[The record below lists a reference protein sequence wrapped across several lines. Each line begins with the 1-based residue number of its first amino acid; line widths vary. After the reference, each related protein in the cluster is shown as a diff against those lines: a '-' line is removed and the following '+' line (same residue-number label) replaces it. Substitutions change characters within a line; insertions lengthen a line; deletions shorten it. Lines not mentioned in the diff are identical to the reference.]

1 MTGEFVPENL
11 VGHRV
16 LDTEGHN
23 VGKIKQVFLDDQTGR
38 PSWVSVHT
46 GLFGMRETLIP
57 LQGAQPVEEDI
68 QIPYDKA
75 TVKEAPNVDADRHV
89 SPEDEELVRDY
100 FARNGG
106 FPRQAQGE
114 QRLPGG
120 AEEAADDA
128 RGAPLGQEMPKW
140 LGGPGLPEESRD
152 RAEEPESPGAGGH
165 GQFADPR
172 EGRGDE
178 PEMHGGDPA
187 EAMTGSGQAHP
198 MPSATHDETA
208 DHRTGEHASERLGG
222 TAGADTE
229 DMSVLRHEE
238 QVDIGVERR
247 EGGQA
252 RMRKHVETER
262 FDETVPLHHEELE
275 VERRPITD
283 PSQVTDTGRMEE
295 DEETFTL
302 YEERPVVSKEEVPV
316 EEIRVRK
323 RDVTREEHVE
333 GELRKERIEFED
345 EDGEPP
351 RS

>member
-1 MTGEFVPENL
+1 MTGELVPENL

-23 VGKIKQVFLDDQTGR
+23 VGKIKQVYLDDQTGK

-46 GLFGMRETLIP
+46 GLFGLKETLVP
-57 LQGAQPVEEDI
+57 LQGAQPMEEDI
-68 QIPYDKA
+68 QIPYDKD
-75 TVKEAPNVDADRHV
+75 TVKEAPQVDADRHI

-100 FARNGG
+100 FARQGG

-114 QRLPGG
+114 PDTTAGT
-120 AEEAADDA
+120 AAGTA
-128 RGAPLGQEMPKW
+128 MPS
-140 LGGPGLPEESRD
+140 GTGD
-152 RAEEPESPGAGGH
+152 H
-165 GQFADPR
+165 GNFADPR

-178 PEMHGGDPA
+178 PQ
-187 EAMTGSGQAHP
+187 MTGSDRPDMMAG
-198 MPSATHDETA
+198 ETA
-208 DHRTGEHASERLGG
+208 DPMAGAAQGETADPLADPHANERLGG
-222 TAGADTE
+222 PGTDME
-229 DMSVLRHEE
+229 DRSVIRHEE

-252 RMRKHVETER
+252 RMRRTVETER

-283 PSQVTDTGRMEE
+283 PSQVSDTAHMEE
-295 DEETFTL
+295 DEEVFTL

-333 GELRKERIEFED
+333 GELRKERIEFEG

-351 RS
+351 RA

>member
-1 MTGEFVPENL
+1 MAAEFVPEDL

-46 GLFGMRETLIP
+46 GLFGLKETLVP

-75 TVKEAPNVDADRHV
+75 TVKDAPQVDADRHV
-89 SPEDEELVRDY
+89 SPEDEAMVREY
-100 FARNGG
+100 FAQHGG

-120 AEEAADDA
+120 AEEVPNDA
-128 RGAPLGQEMPKW
+128 QAGTPVGQEMPKW
-140 LGGPGLPEESRD
+140 LGGPGMAGGGRGEG
-152 RAEEPESPGAGGH
+152 PESGGAGGH
-165 GQFADPR
+165 GQFADQR

-178 PEMHGGDPA
+178 PEMYGHDSADTMPGAGPA
-187 EAMTGSGQAHP
+187 HTTPPAS
-198 MPSATHDETA
+198 
-208 DHRTGEHASERLGG
+208 RGEQASERVGGPGG
-222 TAGADTE
+222 TDAE
-229 DMSVLRHEE
+229 DMSVIRHEE

-283 PSQVTDTGRMEE
+283 PSQVRDPGRMEE
-295 DEETFTL
+295 GEESFTL

-316 EEIRVRK
+316 EEIHVRK

-333 GELRKERIEFED
+333 GELRKERVEFED
-345 EDGEPP
+345 EDGEDP
-351 RS
+351 RP

>member
-1 MTGEFVPENL
+1 M
-11 VGHRV
+11 
-16 LDTEGHN
+16 
-23 VGKIKQVFLDDQTGR
+23 
-38 PSWVSVHT
+38 
-46 GLFGMRETLIP
+46 
-57 LQGAQPVEEDI
+57 
-68 QIPYDKA
+68 
-75 TVKEAPNVDADRHV
+75 
-89 SPEDEELVRDY
+89 
-100 FARNGG
+100 
-106 FPRQAQGE
+106 
-114 QRLPGG
+114 PGG
-120 AEEAADDA
+120 AEEAANDA
-128 RGAPLGQEMPKW
+128 RGVPLGQEMPKW
-140 LGGPGLPEESRD
+140 LGGPGIAGGDRDDSPEPRGD
-152 RAEEPESPGAGGH
+152 GGH

-178 PEMHGGDPA
+178 PEMHGNDPA
-187 EAMTGSGQAHP
+187 GAMPGAGPAHTMPPSSGGG
-198 MPSATHDETA
+198 TA
-208 DHRTGEHASERLGG
+208 DHHGADHHGGDHTAERLGG
-222 TAGADTE
+222 PGGTDSE

-252 RMRKHVETER
+252 RMRRHVETER

-275 VERRPITD
+275 VERRPVTD

-333 GELRKERIEFED
+333 GELRKERIEFEG

>member
-1 MTGEFVPENL
+1 MAAEFVPEDL

-46 GLFGMRETLIP
+46 GLFGMKETLVP

-75 TVKEAPNVDADRHV
+75 TVKDAPHVDADRHV

-100 FARNGG
+100 FARQGG

-120 AEEAADDA
+120 AGEAANDQQ
-128 RGAPLGQEMPKW
+128 GVPLGQEMPKW
-140 LGGPGLPEESRD
+140 MGGPGIAGGGRE
-152 RAEEPESPGAGGH
+152 RAEGPVP
-165 GQFADPR
+165 

-178 PEMHGGDPA
+178 PEMHGNDPA
-187 EAMTGSGQAHP
+187 DAMTESGQAHA
-198 MPSATHDETA
+198 MPPAAHGETA
-208 DHRTGEHASERLGG
+208 DRHASERLGG
-222 TAGADTE
+222 PGGADTE

-252 RMRKHVETER
+252 RMRRHVETER

-283 PSQVTDTGRMEE
+283 PSQVTDTGHMEE

-316 EEIRVRK
+316 EEIHVRK

-333 GELRKERIEFED
+333 GELRKEHIEFD
-345 EDGEPP
+345 GEDGEPP

>member
-1 MTGEFVPENL
+1 MTGELVPENL

-16 LDTEGHN
+16 LDTEGQN
-23 VGKIKQVFLDDQTGR
+23 VGKIKQVFLDDQTGE

-46 GLFGMRETLIP
+46 GLFGMRETLVP
-57 LQGAQPVEEDI
+57 LQGARPMEEDI

-75 TVKEAPNVDADRHV
+75 TVKDAPQVEADRHV

-100 FARNGG
+100 FARQGG
-106 FPRQAQGE
+106 IPQQARGE
-114 QRLPGG
+114 SDTAAGTAEGTAAGAPMPSGFTGPGQFEDQREGRAEAMPG
-120 AEEAADDA
+120 AADGTSEQYRSDE
-128 RGAPLGQEMPKW
+128 R
-140 LGGPGLPEESRD
+140 LGGPG
-152 RAEEPESPGAGGH
+152 
-165 GQFADPR
+165 
-172 EGRGDE
+172 
-178 PEMHGGDPA
+178 
-187 EAMTGSGQAHP
+187 
-198 MPSATHDETA
+198 
-208 DHRTGEHASERLGG
+208 
-222 TAGADTE
+222 GADME
-229 DMSVLRHEE
+229 DRSIIRHEE

-283 PSQVTDTGRMEE
+283 PSQVSDSGHMEE
-295 DEETFTL
+295 GEEIFTL

-316 EEIRVRK
+316 EEIHVRK

-333 GELRKERIEFED
+333 GELRKERVEFEG

-351 RS
+351 RP

>member
-1 MTGEFVPENL
+1 VAAEFVPENL
-11 VGHRV
+11 VGQRV

-46 GLFGMRETLIP
+46 GLFGLKETLVP

-75 TVKEAPNVDADRHV
+75 TVKDAPQVDADRHV
-89 SPEDEELVRDY
+89 SPEDEALVRDY
-100 FARNGG
+100 FARQGG

-114 QRLPGG
+114 ERLPGG
-120 AEEAADDA
+120 AEEAANDPQ
-128 RGAPLGQEMPKW
+128 GVPLGQEMPKW
-140 LGGPGLPEESRD
+140 LGGPGIAGGDRD
-152 RAEEPESPGAGGH
+152 DNPGARGAGGH
-165 GQFADPR
+165 SQFADPR

-178 PEMHGGDPA
+178 PQMHGNGPA
-187 EAMTGSGQAHP
+187 DAMPGAGPAHT
-198 MPSATHDETA
+198 MPPAAHDEAA
-208 DHRTGEHASERLGG
+208 DHHGSEHAAERFGG
-222 TAGADTE
+222 PGGAGTE

-247 EGGQA
+247 ESGQA

-302 YEERPVVSKEEVPV
+302 HEERPVVSKEEVPV

-333 GELRKERIEFED
+333 GELRKERIEFEGD
-345 EDGEPP
+345 DGEPP